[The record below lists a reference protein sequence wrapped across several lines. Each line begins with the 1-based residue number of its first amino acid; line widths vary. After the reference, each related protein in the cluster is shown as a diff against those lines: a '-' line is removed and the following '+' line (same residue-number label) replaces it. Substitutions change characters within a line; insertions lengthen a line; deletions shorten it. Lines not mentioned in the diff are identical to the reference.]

1 MVKKQIRVLGI
12 DDAHFDKFKDK
23 ETLII
28 GAFFRGGE
36 FIDGIVSTR
45 VMVDGS
51 DSTKKITEMVKNS
64 KFYPQIRA
72 IMLDGIAVGG
82 LNIVDIQRLNKATK
96 IPVIVV
102 MRKYPHISEMENALA
117 KISQKTKVSLLRK
130 AGSIHKAGSIFIQV
144 SGTDLE
150 NAKQIIRITC
160 THSLIPEPIRAAHL
174 IAGGIIF
181 GESRGKA

>member
-1 MVKKQIRVLGI
+1 MPETSTCSMVKKQIRVLGI

-82 LNIVDIQRLNKATK
+82 FNIVD
-96 IPVIVV
+96 V
-102 MRKYPHISEMENALA
+102 
-117 KISQKTKVSLLRK
+117 
-130 AGSIHKAGSIFIQV
+130 
-144 SGTDLE
+144 
-150 NAKQIIRITC
+150 
-160 THSLIPEPIRAAHL
+160 
-174 IAGGIIF
+174 
-181 GESRGKA
+181 